1 MTPSY
6 VYSLS
11 GLVRFYIAMI
21 KHHKQSNLERK
32 EFIWFTVDIL
42 SLNDVKENTQGQ
54 KPDDKQQL

>member
-1 MTPSY
+1 
-6 VYSLS
+6 
-11 GLVRFYIAMI
+11 MI